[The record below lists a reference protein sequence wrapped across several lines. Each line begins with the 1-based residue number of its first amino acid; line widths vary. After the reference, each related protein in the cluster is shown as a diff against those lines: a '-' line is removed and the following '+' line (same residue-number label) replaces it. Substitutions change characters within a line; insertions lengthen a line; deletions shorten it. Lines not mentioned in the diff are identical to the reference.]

1 MPIDL
6 QMNWLTAVDF
16 APYGDVIECAGAP
29 DTMIN
34 AGMCG
39 RFHDR
44 AKIDIVDGATGISLF
59 DAKARQL
66 PYLLDMVER
75 HPLGS
80 QAFIPMSQTCF
91 MVIVADDQD
100 GVPVNPR
107 AFLTKDG
114 QSINIYRNI
123 WHGVLAPL
131 GAAGQYA
138 VVDRI
143 GTGANLQEHYFD
155 TPYLIS
161 AAPVIS

>member
-6 QMNWLTAVDF
+6 QMNWLTAADF

-29 DTMIN
+29 DKMIN

-44 AKIDIVDGATGISLF
+44 AKIDISDGTAGISLF

-66 PYLLDMVER
+66 PYVVDMVER

-80 QAFIPMSQTCF
+80 QAFIPMTQTCF
-91 MVIVADDQD
+91 MVIVADDLD
-100 GVPVNPR
+100 GVPVNPK
-107 AFLTKDG
+107 AFLTKQG
-114 QSINIYRNI
+114 QSINLHRNV

-143 GTGANLQEHYFD
+143 GEGANLQEHYFE

-161 AAPVIS
+161 AAPVTL